1 MIDLTEAQIDAAME
15 PGRTTREIEPRAAS
29 ARYDKQLGRVIVDL
43 TNGCTFAFPPRLAQ
57 GLESATDDQLA
68 EIEILGAGYGLHWEA
83 LNADL
88 SIPGL
93 LAGIFGTRVYMAR
106 RAGQTTS
113 PAKAAAARTNGAK
126 GGRPRKSAS
135 K

>member
-93 LAGIFGTRVYMAR
+93 LAGIFGTRAYMAR